1 MKFSLSLLSTCV
13 LSFIL
18 IYGCSTEEEES
29 VAPVVQTP
37 QPEPEQEEETQSETD
52 NQTQDDTSNESG
64 DIDSDGD
71 GLSNQQEADLDT
83 DPENSDTDGDGV
95 IDSEDYAPLNPFL
108 TYDDWGEFKEEY
120 AEVFYSSDISE
131 STAQQMI
138 RAIEMWQDVLG
149 SIGGEI
155 YVVGPGVDEVYELV
169 STFCDRRIERGEFFG
184 GDMNDNQIKSFCM
197 TAQYHPNAPTE
208 WMNQVHLP
216 DSDYGRTLRNDLSN
230 FEGHFAKYRRMS
242 AKGGGIGSPGF
253 NRGENNFR
261 MITISAPT
269 SYDEETNLF
278 YDQTYGVKVPPWR
291 WTEFFAN
298 EFYTYIYSFYNT
310 EKEYILDEINGDWIR
325 PNDGPDW
332 ISGGRFY
339 WTAYMSRKLY
349 NDGVHSF
356 SYVWDDYRSEWPASL
371 REYMTHLMELA
382 QEEYQNCPDFRLED
396 LRSNTTCTYYHL
408 GAWAHAYL
416 RDKMGGNVNIFTKVL
431 HPKIEE
437 MGFVAA
443 FEDTFNLTYEELN
456 IEFKQFLN
464 LPLEEQ
470 LEIIPDISY

>member
-1 MKFSLSLLSTCV
+1 MKLSISLLSISF
-13 LSFIL
+13 LAFIL
-18 IYGCSTEEEES
+18 IYSCSTDEEES

-37 QPEPEQEEETQSETD
+37 QQEPEPQ
-52 NQTQDDTSNESG
+52 
-64 DIDSDGD
+64 
-71 GLSNQQEADLDT
+71 
-83 DPENSDTDGDGV
+83 PEVDTDGDGV
-95 IDSEDYAPLNPFL
+95 VDSEDYLPLNPFL
-108 TYDDWGEFKEEY
+108 TYDDWGEFKDEY

-131 STAQQMI
+131 TNVQEMI

-155 YVVGPGVDEVYELV
+155 YVVGSGFNEVYELV

-184 GDMNDNQIKSFCM
+184 GEMNYNDTKSFCI
-197 TAQYHPNAPTE
+197 TTQYHPNAPTE
-208 WMNQVHLP
+208 WMNGVDLP
-216 DSDYGRTLRNDLSN
+216 DSDYGRTLRNDIEN
-230 FEGHFAKYRRMS
+230 FEGHFAKYRRWS
-242 AKGGGIGSPGF
+242 EEGSEGGSPGIG
-253 NRGENNFR
+253 RRENFR
-261 MITISAPT
+261 TITITAPT
-269 SYDEETNLF
+269 SYDKETNLF
-278 YDQTYGVKVPPWR
+278 YDQSRGVKLPPWR

-298 EFYTYIYSFYNT
+298 EFYTYVYSFYNT
-310 EKEYILDEINGDWIR
+310 EKDEVQDEINGDWVR

-332 ISGGRFY
+332 ITGGRFY

-356 SYVWDDYRSEWPASL
+356 SYEWDDYRREWRTSL
-371 REYMTHLMELA
+371 RDFMSYLMELA

-396 LRSNTTCTYYHL
+396 LRSNTPCTYYHL
-408 GAWAHAYL
+408 GAWAHAFL
-416 RDKMGGNVNIFTKVL
+416 MDKMGGNVNIFTKVL
-431 HPKIEE
+431 HPKIDE

>member
-1 MKFSLSLLSTCV
+1 MKRLSFSLLTIAL

-18 IYGCSTEEEES
+18 VQSCSAEEEDTT
-29 VAPVVQTP
+29 PPPQVQQPT
-37 QPEPEQEEETQSETD
+37 PEPEPQAPTQYTLTVTTGEGGTVSTEGGTYD
-52 NQTQDDTSNESG
+52 EGAEVTITATPDEGYEFIGWEGSDSVSNSLSLTLNSDTSIEA
-64 DIDSDGD
+64 IFEL
-71 GLSNQQEADLDT
+71 GLI
-83 DPENSDTDGDGV
+83 DTDGDGV

-131 STAQQMI
+131 TNVQEMI

-149 SIGGEI
+149 SVGGEI

-184 GDMNDNQIKSFCM
+184 GDMNDNQIKSYCM
-197 TAQYHPNAPTE
+197 TAKYHPNAPTE
-208 WMNQVHLP
+208 WMNQANIP
-216 DSDYGRTLRNDLSN
+216 DSDEGRSLRNDLSN
-230 FEGHFAKYRRMS
+230 FEGHFAKYRRI
-242 AKGGGIGSPGF
+242 AEKGSEIGSPGF
-253 NRGENNFR
+253 DRGDNTNLR
-261 MITISAPT
+261 TVTISAPT

-298 EFYTYIYSFYNT
+298 EFYTLVYSFYNT
-310 EKEYILDEINGDWIR
+310 EKEYIQDEINGDWVR

-356 SYVWDDYRSEWPASL
+356 SYVWDDFRRSWPASL
-371 REYMTHLMELA
+371 RA
-382 QEEYQNCPDFRLED
+382 
-396 LRSNTTCTYYHL
+396 
-408 GAWAHAYL
+408 
-416 RDKMGGNVNIFTKVL
+416 
-431 HPKIEE
+431 
-437 MGFVAA
+437 
-443 FEDTFNLTYEELN
+443 
-456 IEFKQFLN
+456 
-464 LPLEEQ
+464 
-470 LEIIPDISY
+470 